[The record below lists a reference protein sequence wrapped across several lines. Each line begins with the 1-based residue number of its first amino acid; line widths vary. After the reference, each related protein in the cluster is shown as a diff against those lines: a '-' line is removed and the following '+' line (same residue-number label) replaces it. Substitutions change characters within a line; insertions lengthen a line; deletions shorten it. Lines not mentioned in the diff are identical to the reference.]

1 MTNYVL
7 RRLGATV
14 VVMICVSFIAF
25 ALLRLAPGDPVRL
38 YLPESATP
46 EEVEALRESMGLNE
60 SFWVQY
66 AKYIVGVFQGDLGIS
81 MQYNQ
86 PCSKIIFGR
95 LASTLE
101 LALAGG
107 IISVILC
114 IPLGIISGVK
124 QGSLVDL
131 GAMSFAL
138 IFQSMSN
145 VWLGVFLILVCSV
158 NHNWLPSMG
167 YGGIKHLIMPALTI
181 GLPMAAQ
188 TTRMARS
195 GMIDVLREDYI
206 TATYARGISSLKI
219 YSKYA
224 FKNAVIPVITL
235 IAINVAGYLGG
246 AIVSEQIFSWPGL
259 GALTQAAISNRD
271 YPLVQ
276 SILLVVS
283 ALIALVMLVI
293 DIVNSFIDRRVTLN

>member
-1 MTNYVL
+1 MVNYIL
-7 RRLGATV
+7 RRLGATL
-14 VVMICVSFIAF
+14 VVMVCVSFIAF
-25 ALLRLAPGDPVRL
+25 TLLRLAPGDPARL

-46 EEVEALRESMGLNE
+46 EEVEALRENLGLNE
-60 SFWVQY
+60 PFWVQY
-66 AKYIVGVFQGDLGIS
+66 FKYISGVFRGELGTS

-86 PCSKIIFGR
+86 PCADVIFGR

-107 IISVILC
+107 LISVVLC
-114 IPLGIISGVK
+114 IPLGIIAGVK
-124 QGSLVDL
+124 QGSVIDL
-131 GAMSFAL
+131 GAMFFAL
-138 IFQSMSN
+138 VFQSMSN
-145 VWLGVFLILVCSV
+145 VWLGVFLILICSV
-158 NHNWLPSMG
+158 NNDWLPSMG
-167 YGGIKHLIMPALTI
+167 YGGLKHLIMPALTI

-195 GMIDVLREDYI
+195 GMIDALREDYI
-206 TATYARGISSLKI
+206 TATYARGMSNFKI
-219 YSKYA
+219 YTKYA

-235 IAINVAGYLGG
+235 IGINVAGYLGG

-283 ALIALVMLVI
+283 GMIALVMLAI
-293 DIVNSFIDRRVTLN
+293 DIINSFIDRRVTLN

>member
-1 MTNYVL
+1 MGNYIL

-25 ALLRLAPGDPVRL
+25 TLLRLAPGDPARL
-38 YLPESATP
+38 YLPDGATP
-46 EEVEALRESMGLNE
+46 EEVEALRVTMGIDKP
-60 SFWVQY
+60 FWVQY
-66 AKYIVGVFQGDLGIS
+66 FNYIVGVFKGDLGTS
-81 MQYNQ
+81 MQYGL
-86 PCSKIIFGR
+86 PCSEIIFGR
-95 LASTLE
+95 LGTTLE

-107 IISVILC
+107 IVSVVLC
-114 IPLGIISGVK
+114 IPLGIIAGVK
-124 QGSLVDL
+124 QGSAVDL
-131 GAMSFAL
+131 GAMFFAL

-145 VWLGVFLILVCSV
+145 VWLGVFLILVFSV
-158 NHNWLPSMG
+158 NNNWLPALG

-195 GMIDVLREDYI
+195 GMIDTLREDYI
-206 TATYARGISSLKI
+206 TATYARGMSNFKI
-219 YSKYA
+219 YTKYA

-235 IAINVAGYLGG
+235 IGINVAGYLGG

-259 GALTQAAISNRD
+259 GALTNQAISNRD

-276 SILLVVS
+276 SILMVVS
-283 ALIALVMLVI
+283 SMIALTMLFI
-293 DIVNSFIDRRVTLN
+293 DIINSLIDRRVTLN

>member
-1 MTNYVL
+1 MRNYIL
-7 RRLGATV
+7 RRLGATLI
-14 VVMICVSFIAF
+14 VMLCVSFIAF
-25 ALLRLAPGDPVRL
+25 ALVRLAPGDPARL
-38 YLPESATP
+38 YLPESASP
-46 EEVEALRESMGLNE
+46 EEVEALHKTMGLDRPFLE
-60 SFWVQY
+60 QY
-66 AKYIVGVFQGDLGIS
+66 ATYILGVLKGDLGTS
-81 MQYNQ
+81 MQYGQ
-86 PCSKIIFGR
+86 PCSKVIFGR
-95 LASTLE
+95 LGTTLE

-114 IPLGIISGVK
+114 IPLGIIAGVK
-124 QGSLVDL
+124 QGSVIDL
-131 GAMSFAL
+131 TAMFFAL
-138 IFQSMSN
+138 VFQSMSN

-158 NHNWLPSMG
+158 NHDWLPALG

-181 GLPMAAQ
+181 GLPMAAS

-195 GMIDVLREDYI
+195 GMIDTLREDYI
-206 TATYARGISSLKI
+206 TATYARGISRFKI
-219 YSKYA
+219 NTKYA

-235 IAINVAGYLGG
+235 IGINVAGYLGG

-283 ALIALVMLVI
+283 SMIALVMLGIDIINSVI
-293 DIVNSFIDRRVTLN
+293 DHRVTLN